1 MSPDPKPNHQ
11 EVAFRL
17 LLALNEL
24 LKGSNFVARE
34 RTNIEL
40 SGLTSMPSPD
50 VFVIDRKRWNQA
62 LRSSNYPQGAPQL
75 VIEIVSPS
83 NRKQRVLQKVKL
95 YLAAG
100 SAEVWVIYPKRKIAH
115 VHRAGEESIE
125 ESALLRLPQPLSG
138 GVILLDS
145 LFAVD
150 AEM

>member
-34 RTNIEL
+34 RTNIEV

-83 NRKQRVLQKVKL
+83 NRKP
-95 YLAAG
+95 A
-100 SAEVWVIYPKRKIAH
+100 SPS
-115 VHRAGEESIE
+115 ESE
-125 ESALLRLPQPLSG
+125 TLSRGRFSG
-138 GVILLDS
+138 GLGYLS
-145 LFAVD
+145 
-150 AEM
+150 